1 MTTISV
7 PAKYGW
13 VILASAAIGFQCFV
27 TGFAIAQ
34 KKRMKYFNKKFME
47 ENFQEAHK
55 AVGGDLPL
63 PKGGYPDQG
72 NGRYSDK
79 LTYEQWFDF
88 NNAQRVHQNYTE
100 NIGVVVPA
108 TLIAGLAF
116 PQTAAIAG
124 GAHILGR
131 FLYAMGYTSKKGG
144 DNREAGAFL
153 AHGSTVLNVV
163 LSLVAAV
170 RIIKGI

>member
-13 VILASAAIGFQCFV
+13 VLLASAAIGLQCFV

-34 KKRMKYFNKKFME
+34 KKRMKCFNKKFME
-47 ENFQEAHK
+47 EHFAETHK
-55 AVGGDLPL
+55 NEVGDAPL

-72 NGRYSDK
+72 NGRYSEK
-79 LTYEQWFDF
+79 LSYKEWFDF

-124 GAHILGR
+124 GVHVLGR
-131 FLYAMGYTSKKGG
+131 FMYALGYTSKKGG